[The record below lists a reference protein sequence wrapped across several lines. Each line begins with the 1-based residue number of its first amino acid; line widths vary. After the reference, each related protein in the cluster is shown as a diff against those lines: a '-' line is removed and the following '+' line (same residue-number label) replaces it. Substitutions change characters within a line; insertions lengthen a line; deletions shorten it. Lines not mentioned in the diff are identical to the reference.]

1 MRVPVFQFAWRQG
14 DTHSRFFLSYLVVLG
29 AFVIIGPSSL
39 VFVGHQPLE
48 VGFSMSFAATLSLG
62 FWKTWYPVAY
72 LCLPVVRRILAF
84 PSLSSRSTELYGLM
98 QTYIS
103 KYGMRGR
110 PAGLLKVG
118 YIAAIANVVLIL
130 SSFPLARVFGTS
142 RSLESLSL
150 TPAYFA
156 CVVSPVYAALFY
168 MSIRHSFQ
176 FAKIAESRGYPLLS
190 IRNYGIHRRR
200 GRVYRNVGR
209 LAAVRPLSA
218 EGISGTWALYEMS
231 SGLFRIH
238 VVGADGQGHFI
249 PESLDTALPGRDV
262 AARFPDLWKEVGR
275 TGPIPIP
282 T

>member
-72 LCLPVVRRILAF
+72 LCLPIVRRILAF

-118 YIAAIANVVLIL
+118 YITAVVNVALIL
-130 SSFPLARVFGTS
+130 LSFPLARVFGTS
-142 RSLESLSL
+142 RSLESL
-150 TPAYFA
+150 
-156 CVVSPVYAALFY
+156 
-168 MSIRHSFQ
+168 
-176 FAKIAESRGYPLLS
+176 
-190 IRNYGIHRRR
+190 
-200 GRVYRNVGR
+200 
-209 LAAVRPLSA
+209 
-218 EGISGTWALYEMS
+218 
-231 SGLFRIH
+231 
-238 VVGADGQGHFI
+238 
-249 PESLDTALPGRDV
+249 
-262 AARFPDLWKEVGR
+262 
-275 TGPIPIP
+275 
-282 T
+282 

>member
-1 MRVPVFQFAWRQG
+1 
-14 DTHSRFFLSYLVVLG
+14 
-29 AFVIIGPSSL
+29 
-39 VFVGHQPLE
+39 
-48 VGFSMSFAATLSLG
+48 
-62 FWKTWYPVAY
+62 
-72 LCLPVVRRILAF
+72 
-84 PSLSSRSTELYGLM
+84 M

-103 KYGMRGR
+103 EYGMRGR